1 MMMMTLVTLI
11 DSDVYMKNILIGDAR
26 GATVIDFFTSDRTN
40 KVIVDHHCFV
50 YWRGCTGKAYLYL
63 HTKVVKNTFLSTD
76 LWTTFDSEFWE
87 LKFIS

>member
-50 YWRGCTGKAYLYL
+50 Y
-63 HTKVVKNTFLSTD
+63 
-76 LWTTFDSEFWE
+76 
-87 LKFIS
+87 